1 MKSVTS
7 SAAIAKLTLSESDLM
22 NDILLQWIIA
32 LATPLRLTVV
42 VVAAKKNNS
51 PLLLELLASDKLQ
64 LSQRNAIVR
73 CLCGMGL
80 HNALDTIGS
89 TPCLT
94 MGGHSSAV
102 AASPYHAMAL
112 ASMNSWMSVADTIRQ
127 SSSSKNVEEVT
138 ELLVQLNAHLTTR
151 SFLVPSSQCTI
162 ADVDVAMVLLQYAT
176 KDSIASYPNVQRWV
190 IQCCATVQSQ
200 GVKIPATLSYDSSFL
215 SSIKPTTPIFFD
227 GTEEVVVPPT
237 SQQGPK
243 ASAAAVPAA
252 GGGKENDATKEAKDN
267 KQQQPQPLKEGK
279 KGKEKKDKQTPAS
292 ATAAAAASTT
302 PADSEF
308 DVSALDIRVGQI
320 IKVWPHPESEKLYCE
335 EIDVGEAQPRQI
347 ASGLRPFY
355 ETSELENRRVIV
367 LCNLKK
373 RNLVGFA
380 SHGMVLCASNADH
393 TAVECMEPPADA
405 KIGERVVFEGY
416 TADQLPEPE
425 NKIQKKK
432 IFEVVAP
439 DLKTNDAGIC
449 VWKGAVS
456 QTSAGPI
463 KASKGMPNAQVA

>member
-32 LATPLRLTVV
+32 LATPLRLTI
-42 VVAAKKNNS
+42 VAAKKDS
-51 PLLLELLASDKLQ
+51 PLLLELLASDGLQ
-64 LSQRNAIVR
+64 LSERNAIVR

-80 HNALDTIGS
+80 MNALDTIGS

-112 ASMNSWMSVADTIRQ
+112 ASMNSWMSVADAIRK
-127 SSSSKNVEEVT
+127 SKSVEEDVT
-138 ELLVQLNAHLTTR
+138 ELLIQLNAHLMTR

-162 ADVDVAMVLLQYAT
+162 ADVDVVMVLLQHAK
-176 KDSIASYPNVQRWV
+176 KDIALYPNVQRWV
-190 IQCCATVQSQ
+190 IQCCNTVKSQ
-200 GVKIPATLSYDSSFL
+200 GVEIPATLSYDSVI
-215 SSIKPTTPIFFD
+215 SSIKPTTPIFFN

-237 SQQGPK
+237 PPQAPK
-243 ASAAAVPAA
+243 APAAATAPAA
-252 GGGKENDATKEAKDN
+252 GGGGKENDKTKEGKDN
-267 KQQQPQPLKEGK
+267 KQQQQPQGKEGK
-279 KGKEKKDKQTPAS
+279 KGKEKKEKPTPAS
-292 ATAAAAASTT
+292 AAAAAGGPAAS
-302 PADSEF
+302 ADSEF
-308 DVSALDIRVGQI
+308 DISALDIRVGQI
-320 IKVWPHPESEKLYCE
+320 IKVWPHPEAEKLYCE

-380 SHGMVLCASNADH
+380 SHGMVLCASR
-393 TAVECMEPPADA
+393 
-405 KIGERVVFEGY
+405 GENWR
-416 TADQLPEPE
+416 THHL
-425 NKIQKKK
+425 
-432 IFEVVAP
+432 
-439 DLKTNDAGIC
+439 
-449 VWKGAVS
+449 
-456 QTSAGPI
+456 
-463 KASKGMPNAQVA
+463 